1 MNSREKQK
9 LSNEASVWV
18 SKHWHKE
25 HIWKAKTGKFIKRL
39 FHKRMRHNTDYD

>member
-1 MNSREKQK
+1 MNPREKQK

-25 HIWKAKTGKFIKRL
+25 HKWKAKTGKFI
-39 FHKRMRHNTDYD
+39 NQTV